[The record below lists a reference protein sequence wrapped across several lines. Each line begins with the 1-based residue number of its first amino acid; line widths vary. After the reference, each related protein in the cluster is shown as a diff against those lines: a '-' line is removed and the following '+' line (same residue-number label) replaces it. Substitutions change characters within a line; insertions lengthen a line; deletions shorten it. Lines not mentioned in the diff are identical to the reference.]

1 MPSYNSIMTITL
13 TPTQIRWL
21 EAEVAAG
28 RFASVDEAAQ
38 AIIDQ
43 RMADEGI
50 AGEIDLDDLDW
61 VKPLLDE
68 ARAGV
73 ARGEVISHQEFKAHV
88 AGIVSRLRK

>member
-1 MPSYNSIMTITL
+1 MTITL
-13 TPTQIRWL
+13 TPAQIRWL

-38 AIIDQ
+38 AIIEQ
-43 RMADEGI
+43 RMAAEAE

-68 ARAGV
+68 AREGV
-73 ARGEVISHQEFKAHV
+73 ARGEVISHAEFKSHV
-88 AGIVSRLRK
+88 AGILCRLRR